1 MGQLLK
7 IREFK
12 RRISKL
18 NIKKLKI
25 SPNKII
31 LSSADNMNNVQSMV
45 KVLMKLKKNHYLV
58 KDMEHFS
65 IFIREKKRNLFNTE
79 LIGMIIT
86 NTRQK
91 EEN

>member
-1 MGQLLK
+1 M
-7 IREFK
+7 
-12 RRISKL
+12 
-18 NIKKLKI
+18 
-25 SPNKII
+25 
-31 LSSADNMNNVQSMV
+31 
-45 KVLMKLKKNHYLV
+45 MKLKKNHYLV

-65 IFIREKKRNLFNTE
+65 IFIREKKRNLFNTD